1 MPETRKA
8 KDDIRTPLERMLKNY
23 AHSAGTNL
31 SCAVRDLLTEL
42 MHLCDDS
49 HVDFDGRLC
58 AAQEVYRQER
68 STTTLI
74 KEMNHETDS
83 ST

>member
-1 MPETRKA
+1 MPKTRKA
-8 KDDIRTPLERMLKNY
+8 RDDIRTPLERMLRNY
-23 AHSAGTNL
+23 RHSAGADL
-31 SCAVRDLLTEL
+31 GCAIRDLLTEL

-49 HVDFDGRLC
+49 GEDFDGRLC
-58 AAQEVYRQER
+58 AAREVYRQER

-83 ST
+83 SS